1 MYFNVKKY
9 LNYRKKIER
18 LVLILDKIV
27 FYMFWFWLIKNNG
40 MIYILVLSKKLC
52 FVFDK
57 LYYFI
62 GL

>member
-27 FYMFWFWLIKNNG
+27 FYMF
-40 MIYILVLSKKLC
+40 
-52 FVFDK
+52 
-57 LYYFI
+57 
-62 GL
+62 